1 MNPQRA
7 PTGGRDRS
15 STLLNMLERLKS
27 PGASRAL
34 VWISTLVLVAGV
46 IAFVT
51 VRLGSND
58 SSASPSPT
66 PISEEEADQAIDG
79 PETTPPAI
87 EDVPRGA
94 RVAAG
99 QFILAAAGREDLPK
113 AWKLSHPDLRAQ
125 CACTYKQWLTGNIP
139 VQPFPTAGLQGV
151 SYFVDELAPGRVVL
165 QVLLNR
171 RPAAS
176 SATRRST
183 SASRSAERQGQESWL
198 VDIWSPISG
207 IPVPQAGG

>member
-1 MNPQRA
+1 
-7 PTGGRDRS
+7 
-15 STLLNMLERLKS
+15 MLERLKS

-51 VRLGSND
+51 VRLGSTD
-58 SSASPSPT
+58 SSNSATPTVLSP
-66 PISEEEADQAIDG
+66 EEADRAIDG
-79 PETTPPAI
+79 PETTPTAI
-87 EDVPRGA
+87 TDVPRGA

-113 AWKLSHPDLRAQ
+113 AWKLSHPELRAQ

-151 SYFVDELAPGRVVL
+151 SYFVDELTPGRVVL
-165 QVLLNR
+165 QVLLKPKTGSELGDQAFHIGLTAVEN
-171 RPAAS
+171 
-176 SATRRST
+176 
-183 SASRSAERQGQESWL
+183 GKGKDWL
-198 VDIWSPISG
+198 VDLWSPISG
-207 IPVPQAGG
+207 IPVPQGG

>member
-1 MNPQRA
+1 MSRTLNARL
-7 PTGGRDRS
+7 TGDGDRS
-15 STLLNMLERLKS
+15 STLLKMLERLKS

-34 VWISTLVLVAGV
+34 VWVSTLILVAGV

-51 VRLGSND
+51 VRLGSTDD
-58 SSASPSPT
+58 SSTTATAPL
-66 PISEEEADQAIDG
+66 SEEEADRAIDG
-79 PETTPPAI
+79 PVTTPPAV
-87 EDVPRGA
+87 EDVPRAA

-151 SYFVDELAPGRVVL
+151 SYFVDEL
-165 QVLLNR
+165 
-171 RPAAS
+171 
-176 SATRRST
+176 TST
-183 SASRSAERQGQESWL
+183 VSCSRSC
-198 VDIWSPISG
+198 
-207 IPVPQAGG
+207 

>member
-1 MNPQRA
+1 
-7 PTGGRDRS
+7 
-15 STLLNMLERLKS
+15 MLERLKS

-34 VWISTLVLVAGV
+34 LWISTLVLVAGV

-51 VRLGSND
+51 VRLGSSD
-58 SSASPSPT
+58 STATPSPA
-66 PISEEEADQAIDG
+66 PISEEEADRAIDG
-79 PETTPPAI
+79 TETTPPAV

-139 VQPFPTAGLQGV
+139 VQPFPTAGLEGV
-151 SYFVDELAPGRVVL
+151 SYFVDELTPGRVVL
-165 QVLLNR
+165 QVLLQPKAGSELGDQAFHIGLKEVQNGK
-171 RPAAS
+171 AK
-176 SATRRST
+176 
-183 SASRSAERQGQESWL
+183 SWL

-207 IPVPQAGG
+207 IPVPQTGG